1 MHFSNAI
8 INYCAAS
15 AFAVYLI
22 HKNPLIWLPFTN
34 WIKDMW
40 ETTTLP
46 IFTLLIIAVT
56 LGIFW
61 ASILIDQSRRYLM
74 TRLKL

>member
-1 MHFSNAI
+1 
-8 INYCAAS
+8 
-15 AFAVYLI
+15 
-22 HKNPLIWLPFTN
+22 
-34 WIKDMW
+34 MW